1 MYTHPPY
8 RMPLLSSDMM
18 QINCG
23 SVGCPKSLHV
33 NIYSIFACF
42 DVLLIQFLD
51 AFGWAQSVVLK
62 RLIVQKLVCKLIE
75 QN

>member
-1 MYTHPPY
+1 
-8 RMPLLSSDMM
+8 MPLLSSDMM

-51 AFGWAQSVVLK
+51 AFNGHKMMVHRGLSIHQSVVLK
-62 RLIVQKLVCKLIE
+62 GLIVMLTTLR
-75 QN
+75 